1 MEALEMMGI
10 TRHVLKRCTRINNS
24 QINLQL
30 VGLSVPSQYWPY
42 GWQNVSLLNHFGID
56 FINDAE
62 IREVNGTYTTAL
74 YSPDI
79 SS

>member
-1 MEALEMMGI
+1 MEAPEMMGI
-10 TRHVLKRCTRINNS
+10 TRHVLKRCTENKS
-24 QINLQL
+24 QINLRL
-30 VGLSVPSQYWPY
+30 VGLSMPSQYWPY
-42 GWQNVSLLNHFGID
+42 GWQNVSLLNRFGID